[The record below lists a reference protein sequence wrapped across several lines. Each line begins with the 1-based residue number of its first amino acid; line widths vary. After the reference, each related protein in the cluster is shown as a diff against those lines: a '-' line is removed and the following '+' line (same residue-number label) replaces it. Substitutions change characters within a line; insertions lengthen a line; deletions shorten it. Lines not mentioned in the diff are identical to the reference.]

1 MGYAGYAPGHRVVE
15 AKTPLERALLDV
27 PTVEAHDL
35 LEKLILNVARS
46 PTELK
51 FRRLKAS
58 NAKIKREIID
68 VPEVLQV
75 MTLLGWISETV
86 EGEGEGL
93 SLPANV
99 TLTMREVRAVDE
111 ARIATRRRL
120 EEEMRARIRAKSI
133 NADPTRAAL
142 QAQLA
147 ADRAERAAAEP
158 VTQGSVAQQLGEN
171 RGVVSAR
178 DIGASGSSGC

>member
-1 MGYAGYAPGHRVVE
+1 MTTITAFDGCPSRLRVPFRDKERLPRAHRAIDAAFIVVSHPKSHGLRRLRPGHRVVE

-51 FRRLKAS
+51 FRSLKAS

-75 MTLLGWISETV
+75 MTLLGWVSETV
-86 EGEGEGL
+86 EGEGDGL

-99 TLTMREVRAVDE
+99 TLLD
-111 ARIATRRRL
+111 ARG
-120 EEEMRARIRAKSI
+120 AR
-133 NADPTRAAL
+133 
-142 QAQLA
+142 
-147 ADRAERAAAEP
+147 
-158 VTQGSVAQQLGEN
+158 G
-171 RGVVSAR
+171 
-178 DIGASGSSGC
+178 